1 MACAEPFSDS
11 ESDESHDF
19 LDPPLPLEEAL
30 GFEKDS
36 VEFRRFMVPQSY
48 GLSVI

>member
-1 MACAEPFSDS
+1 MPCAEPLSDS

-30 GFEKDS
+30 GMQKDGI
-36 VEFRRFMVPQSY
+36 EFRRFMVNQSY